1 MCVDYR
7 GEEML
12 NSTHWTA
19 RKDANSGKPA
29 KCDPDSTKA
38 EAKFI
43 AKIEVP
49 LA

>member
-1 MCVDYR
+1 VDYR
-7 GEEML
+7 GKGMII
-12 NSTHWTA
+12 STTWTA
-19 RKDANSGKPA
+19 RKDAFSGKPA
-29 KCDPDSTKA
+29 NCDSDSTKA